1 MQEVVQEKE
10 FLRGYEVKNWNFSPR
25 IYKILA
31 ASAILNLAAVMV
43 FAQTNLLTQRGCD
56 SPFVSTVCQVIATV
70 YVGNSLFGTD
80 GEYVVKDYNKTV
92 IGEDE
97 EVTFIDT
104 SNMSPPLSYPGGYFA
119 VANPDQYRLDENGM
133 VVPNSY
139 VFEDVT
145 QPNSINS
152 TIPNNPAGLMNTT
165 PNLPT
170 PNRNPTT
177 GKIPDSPFS
186 IGDNPTVNNPTTA
199 RKNNRKGGKNPT
211 IPDESPDKLSKLDG
225 DETAGTDTEKPPLDE
240 KTSTNSDPV
249 TEVELNKKPFK
260 DLGKTVTAK
269 WDINPEKTDNKID
282 LKPFKV
288 ALNAKLSKK
297 IITDEDGTKREVV
310 AFDGKKSR
318 WIPLSKEEA
327 GDQEMVDLAKGAI
340 EAVGDS
346 GFLGHLYNMGMKD
359 LKITL
364 IQKGDKIFA
373 TIESEQPTEERA
385 KTLASGLN
393 GLIFG
398 AKLIVKG
405 EDEKFLLNSAQPPTS
420 KGKMILL
427 NVELSKD
434 VIQQM
439 IVRKLAEEA
448 KKEAEAKKNPKNSTA
463 QTINSN
469 VNTGK

>member
-31 ASAILNLAAVMV
+31 ASVILNLAAIMV
-43 FAQTNLLTQRGCD
+43 FAQTNLLTQKGCD

-80 GEYVVKDYNKTV
+80 TEYADIDYNRTV

-97 EVTFIDT
+97 EVTFIDV
-104 SNMSPPLSYPGGYFA
+104 SNITPPISYPAGYFA
-119 VANPDQYRLDENGM
+119 IANPDQYRLDENGM
-133 VVPNSY
+133 VVPNTY
-139 VFEDVT
+139 DFENMTPPD
-145 QPNSINS
+145 SMS
-152 TIPNNPAGLMNTT
+152 PNNPSGLMNM
-165 PNLPT
+165 PQNLPQRNDNPIKGNL
-170 PNRNPTT
+170 PNEL
-177 GKIPDSPFS
+177 FS
-186 IGDNPTVNNPTTA
+186 VGGGNPTVNNPTTA
-199 RKNNRKGGKNPT
+199 RNNNRKGGKNLT
-211 IPDESPDKLSKLDG
+211 IPEKSPDDLPKLDG
-225 DETAGTDTEKPPLDE
+225 YETADNNANETKVNEKSATD
-240 KTSTNSDPV
+240 SDPV
-249 TEVELNKKPFK
+249 PEVEINKKPFK

-269 WDINPEKTDNKID
+269 WNINPEKTDNKID

-318 WIPLSKEEA
+318 WIELPKEEA
-327 GDQEMVDLAKGAI
+327 GDQEMVNIAKGAV

-346 GFLGHLYNMGMKD
+346 GFLGHLYNLGMTD
-359 LKITL
+359 MKITL
-364 IQKGDKIFA
+364 IQKDDKIFA
-373 TIESEQPTEERA
+373 VVESEQQTEQRA
-385 KTLASGLN
+385 QSLASGLN
-393 GLIFG
+393 GLIG
-398 AKLIVKG
+398 LAKLTVKG

-420 KGKMILL
+420 KGKMLLL

-448 KKEAEAKKNPKNSTA
+448 KKEAEAKKNTKNSTA
-463 QTINSN
+463 QTVNSN
-469 VNTGK
+469 ANTGK